1 MKNNLKLIALYLPQ
15 FHTIPENDEW
25 WGKGFTEWTNTK
37 PALPLFEGHYQPHE
51 PHEDVGY
58 YDLSDVNVMVR
69 QAKMAKDYGLYG
81 FCYYYYWFNGRTLL
95 EKPLQNMLRTPEVDI
110 PFCLC
115 WANHNWTRS
124 WDTGNKEVL
133 LEQTYDSS
141 TNTRFIDDLSP
152 YFGDRRYIRVEN
164 KPVLLVYNIEELPS
178 PRQTVEEWR
187 TYAQEKYGYDLY
199 IVIVQQAGRY
209 NPYEYNAQS
218 AVEFTPN
225 FISGQSCSEKAECPS
240 LAEGT
245 TAIFYDYVKN
255 VKLYIGRATEPYPLF
270 RCVYPMFDNTAR
282 RKKKSPWMF
291 LGAEPKKFK
300 TFLFAMAKR
309 SLVELPDDRQF
320 LFINAWNEWAEGAH
334 LEPDRKYGYQLLDI
348 CKELMNTSADDL
360 KGYGLPEGF
369 IDGQSSHAAG
379 NGDVIYKAYLFGML
393 KIFEI
398 RHYSSGKRKYKI
410 FGIPFLT
417 VRPKTL

>member
-15 FHTIPENDEW
+15 FHTISENDEW

-37 PALPLFEGHYQPHE
+37 PAPTLFEGHYQPHE
-51 PHEDVGY
+51 PHEDIGY
-58 YDLSDVNVMVR
+58 YDLSDVNVMIR
-69 QAKMAKDYGLYG
+69 QAKMAKDYGLHG

-95 EKPLQNMLRTPEVDI
+95 EKPLQNMLKTPEVDI

-133 LEQTYDSS
+133 LEQTYDES
-141 TNTRFIDDLSP
+141 TNTRFIDDLSC
-152 YFGDRRYIRVEN
+152 YFEDKRYIRIEN
-164 KPVLLVYNIEELPS
+164 KPVLLIYNIEEIPS
-178 PRQTVEEWR
+178 PRKTVEEWR
-187 TYAQEKYGYDLY
+187 AYAQKKYGYDLY

-209 NPYEYNAQS
+209 NPYDYSAQS

-225 FISGQSCSEKAECPS
+225 FISSHSLREKSKCPT

-245 TAIFYDYVKN
+245 RATFYDYIKN
-255 VKLYIGRATEPYPLF
+255 AKLYIHRPTESYPLF
-270 RCVYPMFDNTAR
+270 RCVFPMFDNTAR

-291 LGAEPKKFK
+291 LGAEPKNFK
-300 TFLFAMAKR
+300 VFLFEQARR
-309 SLVELPDDRQF
+309 SILELPQDKQY

-334 LEPDRKYGYQLLDI
+334 LEPDKKFGYQLLDI
-348 CKELMNTSADDL
+348 CRELAETAPEKIKNHILPDEFLGESSLNRIEQANIL
-360 KGYGLPEGF
+360 YKG
-369 IDGQSSHAAG
+369 
-379 NGDVIYKAYLFGML
+379 YLFGKI

-398 RHYSSGKRKYKI
+398 QSYGTKRIYKV
-410 FGIPFLT
+410 FGVPFLT
-417 VRPKTL
+417 VRQSTF